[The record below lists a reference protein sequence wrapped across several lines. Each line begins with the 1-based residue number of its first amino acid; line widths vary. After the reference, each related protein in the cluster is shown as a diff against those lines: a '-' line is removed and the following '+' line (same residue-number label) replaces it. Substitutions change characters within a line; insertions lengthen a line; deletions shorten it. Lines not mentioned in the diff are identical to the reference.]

1 MLLRLCKSLLSGLRG
16 RKSDA
21 PASAPLDALIEACD
35 PRAAID
41 MRAEFLESLRAGPAP
56 QLIDDSAI
64 GEPALVRAP
73 SCIVLAGCD
82 PRYFRDFALP
92 FATSLERNGALDCAV
107 ELQML
112 GPDPWIG
119 EEVDALRAAVPSLPV
134 KWHGVAIP
142 RVASGVEGEAVHTW
156 CACLRFLRLPAL
168 LEQHRIPVLVLDLD
182 LLVEGRLDSLVA
194 RAQDADAVIVEGPG
208 RNAWDRVDASALV
221 VRATPSGIAFA
232 DLVRRYI
239 AHFLAKGIAPWHL
252 AQIALLAASMDAAH
266 RKGGARIAKVKVADW
281 PMRTGL
287 DHETA
292 VARSQQFQ
300 PYMPRLRRAFGWTMP
315 GSDTFFPVQL
325 AYCKSLLGR
334 PTWEA
339 PMLEA
344 CLTHV
349 AGRGRALDVG
359 AHVGFWSR
367 WLASHFEHVDAFEP
381 QALLQE
387 CLRAN
392 VEAANVTLHALALGD
407 RSGTMAAVLD
417 TTNTGMSHISETG
430 GGQVVLRK
438 LDEFDFSDVDFI
450 KLDVEGYELSV
461 LRGAVDTL
469 RRNLPMVLVEQTDN
483 SRRYGTPRF
492 AAVSFL
498 ESLGAHVVKS
508 MSKYDYLLGWESR
521 EAWRE
526 PVPS

>member
-1 MLLRLCKSLLSGLRG
+1 MLLRLCRSLLARFRG
-16 RKSDA
+16 RKSGA
-21 PASAPLDALIEACD
+21 TARAPLDALIEACD

-41 MRAEFLESLRAGPAP
+41 MRPEFLDSLRAGPHTR
-56 QLIDDSAI
+56 LLDDDAI
-64 GEPALVRAP
+64 AEPVFAHAP
-73 SCIVLAGCD
+73 SLIVLAGCD

-92 FATSLERNGALDCAV
+92 FAISLEKNGRLDCGV
-107 ELQML
+107 ELHVL
-112 GPDPWIG
+112 GPDRWIA
-119 EEVDALRAAVPSLPV
+119 EEADALRAAVPSLPV
-134 KWHGVAIP
+134 AWHGVAIP
-142 RVASGVEGEAVHTW
+142 RAASGVEGEAVHTW

-168 LEQHRIPVLVLDLD
+168 LEQHRTPVLVLDLD
-182 LLVEGRLDSLVA
+182 LLVEGRLDSLLA
-194 RAQDADAVIVEGPG
+194 RHQDADVVIVEGPG
-208 RNAWDRVDASALV
+208 QNAWDRIDASALI
-221 VRATPSGIAFA
+221 VRPTRSGIAFA

-239 AHFLAKGIAPWHL
+239 AHFLAQGIAPWHL
-252 AQIALLAASMDAAH
+252 AQIALLAASTNATQTA
-266 RKGGARIAKVKVADW
+266 GGARTALVKAADW

-292 VARSQQFQ
+292 AARWQHLQ
-300 PYMPRLRRAFGWTMP
+300 PYMPRLRRAFGWTLP

-325 AYCKSLLGR
+325 AYCKTLLGR

-339 PMLEA
+339 PMLES
-344 CLTHV
+344 CLTHFG
-349 AGRGRALDVG
+349 GRRRALDVG

-367 WLASHFEHVDAFEP
+367 WLASHFDRVDAFEP

-392 VEAANVTLHALALGD
+392 VEATNVTLHALALGEQH
-407 RSGTMAAVLD
+407 GVMAAVLD
-417 TTNTGMSHISETG
+417 ATNTGMSHLLETG
-430 GGQVVLRK
+430 DGQVALRK

-483 SRRYGTPRF
+483 SKRYGTPRF
-492 AAVSFL
+492 AAISFL
-498 ESLGAHVVKS
+498 ESLGARVVKS

-521 EAWRE
+521 EAWRD
-526 PVPS
+526 PVR